1 MGLGSHFLSATN
13 KTPRNVTLPV
23 PNLVLLSLHHVLSDT
38 EPPPQALLRS
48 LEQAHT
54 HRPSTYP
61 PPTLHL
67 ASPHPPPQEAGERRE
82 GGKEKKGGRKEGEKK
97 KRMIKRA
104 LLSRVDFL
112 TFP

>member
-67 ASPHPPPQEAGERRE
+67 ASPHPPPQEAGGKEGRGERKE
-82 GGKEKKGGRKEGEKK
+82 GGKEGRRKKEKDDKESS
-97 KRMIKRA
+97 A
-104 LLSRVDFL
+104 L
-112 TFP
+112 

>member
-61 PPTLHL
+61 PPCL
-67 ASPHPPPQEAGERRE
+67 SPPTPSGSGGKEGRGERKE
-82 GGKEKKGGRKEGEKK
+82 GGKEGRRKKEKDDKESS
-97 KRMIKRA
+97 A
-104 LLSRVDFL
+104 L
-112 TFP
+112 